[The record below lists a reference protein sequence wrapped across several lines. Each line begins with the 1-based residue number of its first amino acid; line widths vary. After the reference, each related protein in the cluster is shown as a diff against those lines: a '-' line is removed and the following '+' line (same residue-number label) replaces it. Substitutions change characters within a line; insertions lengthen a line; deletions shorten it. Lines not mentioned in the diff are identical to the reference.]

1 MPPDG
6 SSASLSVQCSIASAD
21 AISVMSALPVAA
33 NNVHDSHPDTNEVTG
48 AGDEEVDSGR
58 ENHLTAVYS
67 MDQIHPGPTDVP
79 DPQKWSPPPFVCL
92 LPVEE
97 RPEWLHDEC
106 LPFLTQF
113 DYHVNRCPDK
123 DAVSWIEDNGQV
135 SRSYT
140 YLELQEKS
148 CQVASC
154 LRSKWK
160 ANEGDR
166 VLLVYPP
173 GLDFLVAFIG
183 CLRAG
188 EFGHYV

>member
-1 MPPDG
+1 MT
-6 SSASLSVQCSIASAD
+6 A
-21 AISVMSALPVAA
+21 
-33 NNVHDSHPDTNEVTG
+33 SHPHTDEMDEVPA
-48 AGDEEVDSGR
+48 AGDGEVDSGR
-58 ENHLTAVYS
+58 EYHPAAVYS

-79 DPQKWSPPPFVCL
+79 DPQKWSPPPFVSL

-113 DYHVNRCPDK
+113 DHHVNRSPDK

-140 YLELQEKS
+140 YLELQKKS
-148 CQVASC
+148 CQVAIC
-154 LRSKWK
+154 LRSNWK

-188 EFGHYV
+188 KFGHYV